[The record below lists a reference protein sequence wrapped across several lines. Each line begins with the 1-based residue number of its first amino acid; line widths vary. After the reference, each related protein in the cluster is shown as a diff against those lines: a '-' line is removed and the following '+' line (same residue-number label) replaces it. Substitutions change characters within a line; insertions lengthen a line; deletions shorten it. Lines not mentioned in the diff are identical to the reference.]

1 MYFGTNWQGP
11 YLLFNVA
18 LVVVKAG
25 SEGPDRAINRLGVLK
40 APLCLPRDLAHTS
53 LD

>member
-1 MYFGTNWQGP
+1 MYYGKNWQGP
-11 YLLFNVA
+11 YLQFNVVL
-18 LVVVKAG
+18 LVVQAG

-40 APLCLPRDLAHTS
+40 ASLRLPRDLTHTP